1 MASHILYIF
10 IAFGDGIMKREKVGI
25 PLTNLTPPY
34 VCAFHKP
41 GYGMPYVV
49 ASFVFNELG

>member
-1 MASHILYIF
+1 
-10 IAFGDGIMKREKVGI
+10 MKREKVGI